1 MPAGPQPADDR
12 VYRVVV
18 VIFKTLFRLL
28 GIRFDLR
35 GVERIPA
42 TGAAVLAGN
51 HISFLDFAFLGLAAD
66 HRHRLVRFMAR
77 HGVFRVRLLGRLL
90 TAMGHI
96 PVDRAAGSGAARLA
110 LTRLAAGELVGVFPE
125 GTISRSWM
133 LKHFHPGAVALA
145 VTRGVPI
152 IPVITWGGHRLIT
165 VDGHRSLRRRMPVS
179 IWVGEPI
186 TPDPGWVVRGRER
199 AALIEELTTGL
210 RERMAELLDRAQREY
225 PEQPRN
231 PAQSWWL
238 PRHLGGTAPDPVQAA
253 VLDAA
258 RMLD

>member
-1 MPAGPQPADDR
+1 MPAGSQHADDR

-18 VIFKTLFRLL
+18 GIFKTLFRLL
-28 GIRFDLR
+28 DIRFDLR
-35 GVERIPA
+35 DADRIPA
-42 TGAAVLAGN
+42 TGPAVLAGN
-51 HISFLDFAFLGLAAD
+51 HISFLDFGFVGLAAD

-77 HGVFRVRLLGRLL
+77 QGVFRVRLLGRLL

-110 LTRLAAGELVGVFPE
+110 LSRLAAGELVGVFPE
-125 GTISRSWM
+125 GTISRSWT
-133 LKHFHPGAVALA
+133 LKEFHPGAVALA

-152 IPVITWGGHRLIT
+152 IPVIIWGGHRLIT
-165 VDGHRSLRRRMPVS
+165 VDGHRSLRRRIPVS
-179 IWVGEPI
+179 VWVGEPI
-186 TPDPGWVVRGRER
+186 APDPGWAARGRAR
-199 AALIEELTTGL
+199 VVLIEELVIRL
-210 RERMAELLDRAQREY
+210 RAEMTELLDRAQREY

-231 PAQSWWL
+231 PAESWWL